1 MLLLFLLAMAL
12 YTPLHRTNK
21 LRHSTREGNMW
32 TEEKPPSLENLRPLW
47 HAYYIALLRTV
58 GDRKRKS
65 QGPLTLSPPKA
76 NLTKP
81 RKLLNPELSNRT

>member
-1 MLLLFLLAMAL
+1 MLLFLFLLAMAL

-32 TEEKPPSLENLRPLW
+32 TEEKPQSLEILQPLW

-58 GDRKRKS
+58 EDRKRKS
-65 QGPLTLSPPKA
+65 QGPRFLSPFTA
-76 NLTKP
+76 
-81 RKLLNPELSNRT
+81 EGD